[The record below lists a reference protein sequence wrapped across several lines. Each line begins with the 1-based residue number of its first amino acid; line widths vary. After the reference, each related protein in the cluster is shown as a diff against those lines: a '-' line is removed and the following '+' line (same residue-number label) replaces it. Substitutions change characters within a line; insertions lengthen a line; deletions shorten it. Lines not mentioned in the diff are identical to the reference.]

1 MVIERTKD
9 EVVIRLSASI
19 DTDDLQDFLNY
30 IRYKEL
36 TSTFKVS
43 QEEVNQLA
51 TEIKS
56 SWWDANKEKL
66 S

>member
-19 DTDDLQDFLNY
+19 DTDDLQNFLNY

-43 QEEVNQLA
+43 QKEVDELS

-56 SWWDANKEKL
+56 SWWNANKDKL

>member
-9 EVVIRLSASI
+9 EVVIRISASI

-43 QEEVNQLA
+43 QEDVDQLS
-51 TEIKS
+51 TEINS
-56 SWWDANKEKL
+56 SWWDKNKEKL

>member
-19 DTDDLQDFLNY
+19 NTDDLQDFLNY

-43 QEEVNQLA
+43 QEEVNQLS
-51 TEIKS
+51 TDIKS
-56 SWWDANKEKL
+56 SW
-66 S
+66 

>member
-19 DTDDLQDFLNY
+19 NTDDLQDFLNY

-56 SWWDANKEKL
+56 SWLDANKEKL

>member
-19 DTDDLQDFLNY
+19 DTDDLQNFLNY

-36 TSTFKVS
+36 TSTFKVT
-43 QEEVNQLA
+43 QKEVEELS

-56 SWWDANKEKL
+56 SWWNANKDKL

>member
-9 EVVIRLSASI
+9 EVIIRLSASI
-19 DTDDLQDFLNY
+19 NTDDLQDFLNY

-43 QEEVNQLA
+43 QEEVNQLS
-51 TEIKS
+51 TDIKS
-56 SWWDANKEKL
+56 SWWDVNKEKL